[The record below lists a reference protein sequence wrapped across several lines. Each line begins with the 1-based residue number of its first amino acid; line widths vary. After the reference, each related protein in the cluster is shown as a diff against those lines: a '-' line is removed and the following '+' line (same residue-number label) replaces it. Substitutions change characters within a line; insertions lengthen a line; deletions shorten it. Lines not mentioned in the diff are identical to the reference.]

1 MVLLGVLGIMRVRAD
16 ALLLASS
23 LTVLFYL
30 GFGFAFFFW
39 QGVRLTVV
47 SLF

>member
-30 GFGFAFFFW
+30 GFGFFFW